1 MSRRGLLVL
10 AVAGIVGPGLAA
22 LVAWPRGGGSAPGS
36 GVDWTA
42 PAELP
47 SPVSSASPVP
57 VAAGVRYEPV
67 SGRVIASE
75 AYRFSTGP
83 CGLSS
88 PIDFDGSLW
97 ELSDPPAGPDPLLSQ
112 PDRGAIALVDF
123 DRAIYRSATGVEY
136 PLDRRR
142 AGSIVLSAR
151 CV

>member
-1 MSRRGLLVL
+1 
-10 AVAGIVGPGLAA
+10 
-22 LVAWPRGGGSAPGS
+22 
-36 GVDWTA
+36 
-42 PAELP
+42 
-47 SPVSSASPVP
+47 
-57 VAAGVRYEPV
+57 
-67 SGRVIASE
+67 VIASE

-97 ELSDPPAGPDPLLSQ
+97 EPSGPPAGPDPLLTR
-112 PDRGAIALVDF
+112 PDPGAIALVDF